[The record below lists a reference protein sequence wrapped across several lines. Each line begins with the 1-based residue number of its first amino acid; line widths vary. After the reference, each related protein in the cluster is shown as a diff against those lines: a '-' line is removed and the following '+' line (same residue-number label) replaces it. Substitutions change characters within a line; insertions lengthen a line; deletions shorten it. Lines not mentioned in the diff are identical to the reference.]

1 MHLWYFAIYI
11 LNQWN
16 SKCFKEMCLQT
27 EAYLLCA
34 PIHVE
39 TRIQL
44 AGEYSKKNLK
54 CLKTS
59 SKELISSPQFFTVRF
74 NGSLV
79 VLDLGFCNGLES
91 CKFAAD
97 SLNFLEVFPLLST
110 RQSRGVWAAVII
122 WVQCFLHH
130 YEKKETFNTC
140 IINIPVLQCN
150 WQNHLHLSNLTF
162 SLIVSP
168 FL

>member
-11 LNQWN
+11 KNQWN
-16 SKCFKEMCLQT
+16 SKC
-27 EAYLLCA
+27 EANLLCD

-44 AGEYSKKNLK
+44 AGENSKKNLK

-122 WVQCFLHH
+122 WIQCFLHH
-130 YEKKETFNTC
+130 YGKKETFN
-140 IINIPVLQCN
+140 IPVINIPVLQCN
-150 WQNHLHLSNLTF
+150 WQNHLNLSNLTF